1 MSAVPQTGLGD
12 VVAVI
17 IPCYNAGHRIRPV
30 AEAALLQS
38 PRVLVV
44 DDGSTDG
51 CIDSLNDLPVQ
62 VLTLPENRGKGHA
75 LLAGFRKILAD
86 PAVAAICMLDA
97 DGQHDPAEIP
107 RLAAPVL
114 AGEAAFVI
122 GVREFGGSHV
132 PLRSRFGNRV
142 TAWVTRLLLRRRLPD
157 TQCGFRVLSRSFA
170 LRVLDTVAGG
180 RYETEMAMIIRAVR
194 DGVPIDSVPIQT
206 RYEPGNASSHFR
218 KFQDSFRIYRRL
230 LAAVLAR

>member
-1 MSAVPQTGLGD
+1 MPTDPQSPLDD
-12 VVAVI
+12 VLAVI
-17 IPCYNAGHRIRPV
+17 IPCYNAGPRVRPV
-30 AEAALLQS
+30 VEAALRQT

-51 CIDSLNDLPVQ
+51 CMDTLDGLPVQ
-62 VLTLPENRGKGHA
+62 RLVLPENRGKGHA
-75 LLAGFRKILAD
+75 LLAGFRNVLAD
-86 PAVAAICMLDA
+86 PTVAALCMLDA

-107 RLAAPVL
+107 QLAAPVL
-114 AGEAAFVI
+114 AHEAAFVI
-122 GVREFGGSHV
+122 GIREFGGSHV

-142 TAWVTRLLLRRRLPD
+142 TAWVTRLLLRRNLPD

-170 LRVLDTVAGG
+170 LRILDSVAGG

-194 DGVPIDSVPIQT
+194 DGIPIASIPIQT

-218 KFQDSFRIYRRL
+218 KVQDSVRIYRRL